1 LGNQKGKK
9 PKTGKLKMLHA
20 GPRVPDNDR
29 ILGRRLED
37 TPYVPGP
44 LRQLVGER
52 PISYDRLRDSDVY
65 AASIMRSDLSVTQPV
80 VAGRVGQGACDG
92 MREVLKTEAERYDPG
107 QQRTALKGSV
117 GQPRATDSGETLP
130 TRTVVTRT
138 SDSRL
143 GTIAPAG
150 LAKPQSGIGHH
161 CVPTRQ
167 ILEPYV
173 RGPTSHTQLAD
184 RPAVPTIRVVRI
196 ERRNDIDSG
205 VVVSHRTLGVATG
218 ALSTPPTRQI
228 HASVLREH
236 DDVRR
241 KPHYAEIGEIEAD
254 RNLGLRRGVLPP
266 TVPAAIYADIGELE
280 ADRKQA
286 LRRGV
291 LAASVPTTVYEY
303 ATIGELE
310 ADRKQAMRRG
320 VLPGNVAS
328 ATGPLRPHDVRGAQ
342 TVRVLVP
349 VADRTTGHTPD
360 RRAASATSSRSAPGT
375 GLRVAFPQPR
385 PSTPIKSAYTGTRKT
400 TANLRATTG
409 AGPAQAGTLGEAHKV
424 RRNTERTPLVAA
436 ATSAHTRSMWRE
448 VETTTQRKTATR
460 STRVDVGA

>member
-1 LGNQKGKK
+1 
-9 PKTGKLKMLHA
+9 MLHA

>member
-1 LGNQKGKK
+1 
-9 PKTGKLKMLHA
+9 MY
-20 GPRVPDNDR
+20 
-29 ILGRRLED
+29 E
-37 TPYVPGP
+37 
-44 LRQLVGER
+44 
-52 PISYDRLRDSDVY
+52 
-65 AASIMRSDLSVTQPV
+65 
-80 VAGRVGQGACDG
+80 
-92 MREVLKTEAERYDPG
+92 
-107 QQRTALKGSV
+107 
-117 GQPRATDSGETLP
+117 
-130 TRTVVTRT
+130 
-138 SDSRL
+138 
-143 GTIAPAG
+143 
-150 LAKPQSGIGHH
+150 
-161 CVPTRQ
+161 
-167 ILEPYV
+167 
-173 RGPTSHTQLAD
+173 
-184 RPAVPTIRVVRI
+184 
-196 ERRNDIDSG
+196 
-205 VVVSHRTLGVATG
+205 
-218 ALSTPPTRQI
+218 
-228 HASVLREH
+228 
-236 DDVRR
+236 
-241 KPHYAEIGEIEAD
+241 
-254 RNLGLRRGVLPP
+254 
-266 TVPAAIYADIGELE
+266 YADIGELE